1 MTLQKNKSLSDN
13 QDCASIKLLRAQQ
26 LFPGCT
32 KAYYTSP
39 ALFRI
44 TFIFQLTVFFSTT
57 ILVASKDTTTVPL
70 GKSASLAP
78 GLVSP
83 LHITLAPLKR
93 NLIAPLSTC
102 CWGRIK
108 GSKIKWI
115 KCNVRYTNLWDLK
128 LTRGSYLQNVPTIKL
143 DALNTM
149 YVVINDSLVLQLHD
163 CTVTKNCQNKRDHL
177 LKDWLAL
184 IHLSSI
190 S

>member
-1 MTLQKNKSLSDN
+1 MDKVQTPSTGDTVEEQIIVRQPRLCFNKIVKSPT
-13 QDCASIKLLRAQQ
+13 IM

-39 ALFRI
+39 ALLRI

-70 GKSASLAP
+70 GKAASLAP

-102 CWGRIK
+102 C
-108 GSKIKWI
+108 
-115 KCNVRYTNLWDLK
+115 
-128 LTRGSYLQNVPTIKL
+128 
-143 DALNTM
+143 
-149 YVVINDSLVLQLHD
+149 
-163 CTVTKNCQNKRDHL
+163 
-177 LKDWLAL
+177 
-184 IHLSSI
+184 
-190 S
+190 